1 MSLPADTV
9 LELDFTR
16 HVQDLRETW
25 QGRVLRETHNK
36 VIGPV
41 VLSVLSHNFD
51 DALLVLLKA
60 IFPDFAGIRAPFICS
75 AAKISKRGFIVADM
89 VLRNDPHVRKDCV
102 VFYSL
107 CHMQAAFRRLADRLK
122 FNDEDR
128 RQLFAAAR
136 NWVVADRRLD
146 PTMDPA
152 DPDARR
158 LGSPA
163 GAH

>member
-1 MSLPADTV
+1 MSEAVAEP
-9 LELDFTR
+9 DFNR

-25 QGRVLRETHNK
+25 QGRALRETHDE
-36 VIGPV
+36 GWLGAV
-41 VLSVLSHNFD
+41 VLSVLAHNFD

-60 IFPDFAGIRAPFICS
+60 VFPGFAAITAPFICS
-75 AAKISKRGFIVADM
+75 AAKVNKRGHIVADV
-89 VLRNDPHVRKDCV
+89 VLRHDPYVRANQLMFRSLKD
-102 VFYSL
+102 
-107 CHMQAAFRRLADRLK
+107 MEGTFRRLADRLK
-122 FNDEDR
+122 FNDDDR

-158 LGSPA
+158 LVV
-163 GAH
+163 H